1 MVWGRELVFCRR
13 GDRGRLQTPLL
24 PLLPKTVALEQGAG
38 SLGEPAS
45 PREHEPVTAEPWGPV
60 SLCSAWLPWVTATA
74 VRAPGPWGQFLGV
87 KFHGL
92 STAWGPQPN
101 SRRCLPLGACLS
113 STVGVSPG
121 QQGSGPSRAAGCD
134 DCPSDGSLTSQARH
148 NPGRGHG
155 RKQHSLG
162 ARSCPGVSAPRQ
174 RWPPRSAGCWQR
186 PGPVVCTLCGFPPPL
201 QRGVWVS
208 CSRRE
213 NQNPGHASFSER
225 PR

>member
-1 MVWGRELVFCRR
+1 MFCRR
-13 GDRGRLQTPLL
+13 GDRGWLQTPLL

-134 DCPSDGSLTSQARH
+134 DCPSDDSLTSQARH
-148 NPGRGHG
+148 NPGRGAWEEAALPGCPELPWGLSPETAMAAAVRWLLAASRAG
-155 RKQHSLG
+155 RLHFVRLSSSPTE
-162 ARSCPGVSAPRQ
+162 RRVGVLQPQ
-174 RWPPRSAGCWQR
+174 REPKPWRR
-186 PGPVVCTLCGFPPPL
+186 IL
-201 QRGVWVS
+201 Q
-208 CSRRE
+208 
-213 NQNPGHASFSER
+213 
-225 PR
+225 